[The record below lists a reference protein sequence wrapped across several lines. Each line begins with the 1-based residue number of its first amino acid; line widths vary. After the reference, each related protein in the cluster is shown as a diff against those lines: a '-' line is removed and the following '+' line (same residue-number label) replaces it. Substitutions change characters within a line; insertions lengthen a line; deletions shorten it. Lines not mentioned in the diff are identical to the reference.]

1 MRVASRIDGLD
12 YYAQKFMMHHRL
24 AKRRRSIWADFIDG
38 ADMQAL
44 ILVSPHACVC
54 LARRSGRAPQT
65 RMSGTGTWLGVA
77 RDQKIGMSHREFMVG
92 ARSDIV
98 APLSRLLDELLGHLE
113 VLKKEP
119 PMSQSQST
127 DTLAAASQA
136 DAQTE

>member
-1 MRVASRIDGLD
+1 
-12 YYAQKFMMHHRL
+12 
-24 AKRRRSIWADFIDG
+24 
-38 ADMQAL
+38 
-44 ILVSPHACVC
+44 
-54 LARRSGRAPQT
+54 
-65 RMSGTGTWLGVA
+65 
-77 RDQKIGMSHREFMVG
+77 MSHREFMVG